1 MSHVSIRSLI
11 PRACILG
18 LALSGVACSS
28 KPAEPDT
35 AESVVP
41 DPVIK
46 PAPAPAPTPAP
57 AAPASP
63 APTEPKP

>member
-1 MSHVSIRSLI
+1 MPHVSIRSLI
-11 PRACILG
+11 PRTCILG

-35 AESVVP
+35 VEYVAP

-46 PAPAPAPTPAP
+46 PAPAPAPAP
-57 AAPASP
+57 VAPASP